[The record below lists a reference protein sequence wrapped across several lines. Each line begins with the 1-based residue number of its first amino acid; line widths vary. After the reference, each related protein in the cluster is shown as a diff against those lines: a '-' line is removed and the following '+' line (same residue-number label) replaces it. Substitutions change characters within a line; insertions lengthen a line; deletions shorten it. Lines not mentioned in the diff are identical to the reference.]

1 MIFAIV
7 LSWRLFFYAV
17 IVTHTH
23 THYMVITS
31 LLACLQELTFFLQF
45 VIYNKTTTT
54 VLGVFFLCRS
64 CLYYKLCTNVIDL
77 IPRIRRDHT
86 HL

>member
-7 LSWRLFFYAV
+7 FSWRLFFYAV

-23 THYMVITS
+23 YMVITS
-31 LLACLQELTFFLQF
+31 LLACSQELTFLLQS

-64 CLYYKLCTNVIDL
+64 CLYYKLCTNEVIDL
-77 IPRIRRDHT
+77 IPRIRSDHT